1 MFSHTQSW
9 EGEETHE
16 LKEVVSEPTTPPLPK
31 DDNKPDPVS
40 LASYSSHSRT
50 TWNDSILC
58 IYLYTCACVI
68 VYLRQSSLVAQQV
81 DHQALNSNT
90 NLSSAELACGVL

>member
-9 EGEETHE
+9 DGEEKQE
-16 LKEVVSEPTTPPLPK
+16 LKKVVSEPTPLPT
-31 DDNKPDPVS
+31 DDDKPDPVS

-58 IYLYTCACVI
+58 LYL
-68 VYLRQSSLVAQQV
+68 
-81 DHQALNSNT
+81 
-90 NLSSAELACGVL
+90 